1 MIQLRW
7 IPRALRFMFPRQKAL
22 GEAMD
27 QQLGKQAKLQTYH
40 SLTMEADL
48 DELSEEDR
56 RGIDHF
62 RNKKMGIPFSPQES
76 NKDRIVCDDMTINNS
91 GGSLVPI
98 VLALLA
104 GAGFMYWWNKQ
115 PEPPAAPTLSPSTEV
130 SVPDTEY
137 EVRFYDGDGNPIM
150 VPRLPQS

>member
-56 RGIDHF
+56 RAIDHF

-91 GGSLVPI
+91 GGNLVSI
-98 VLALLA
+98 LLA
-104 GAGFMYWWNKQ
+104 SAVGAAIMYWYNSSKQ
-115 PEPPAAPTLSPSTEV
+115 PEPPAPAP
-130 SVPDTEY
+130 
-137 EVRFYDGDGNPIM
+137 
-150 VPRLPQS
+150 